1 MSCDLIVD
9 IFIASNIVQLK
20 AALQILK
27 FHLIYCKV
35 FTGLQII
42 V

>member
-1 MSCDLIVD
+1 MSCDLIVV

-20 AALQILK
+20 TALQILT
-27 FHLIYCKV
+27 FHLIYFKV
-35 FTGLQII
+35 FIGLQII